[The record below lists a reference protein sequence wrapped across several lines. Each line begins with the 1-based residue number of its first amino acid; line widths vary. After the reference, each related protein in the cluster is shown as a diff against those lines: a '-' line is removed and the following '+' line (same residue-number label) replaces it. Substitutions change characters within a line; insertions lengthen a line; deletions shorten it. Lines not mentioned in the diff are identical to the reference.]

1 MKEKNILQEYPCAVL
16 YTDGTMTTVP
26 QNGKTPWGVVVKEN
40 IVVELNRSKG
50 NLKEAQKALA
60 SAKVGKMKQQ
70 CLEYKQYLSMFLYL
84 YNNRQVL
91 KNINDTLL
99 ALGGAPLSGKAM
111 NWMPDGNVFGF
122 EATNSDNML
131 ITCTDRYPVTQMIVA
146 PSNES
151 MKNMLLFEKFKN
163 CIIWNWTVRPEDTEY
178 IRAFIEFEQKK
189 SFSDKIK
196 GFFN

>member
-1 MKEKNILQEYPCAVL
+1 MEKKNIMQAYPCAVL

-26 QNGKTPWGVVVKEN
+26 QTNKTAWGVVVKDN
-40 IVVELNRSKG
+40 IVVAIDSSKG

-60 SAKVGKMKQQ
+60 SIKVGKTKQQ
-70 CLEYKQYLSMFLYL
+70 CIEYKQYMSMFLYL

-111 NWMPDGNVFGF
+111 NWLPDGNVFGF
-122 EATNSDNML
+122 NSDDMA
-131 ITCTDRYPVTQMIVA
+131 ITCTDRYPVTQMIVS
-146 PSNES
+146 PSDES
-151 MKNMLLFEKFKN
+151 VKNMLLFEKFKQ
-163 CIIWNWTVRPEDTEY
+163 CIIWNWTVRPEDSNS
-178 IRAFIEFEQKK
+178 IRAFISFEPQKSLK
-189 SFSDKIK
+189 DKIK

>member
-1 MKEKNILQEYPCAVL
+1 MEKKNFMQEYPCAVL

-26 QNGKTPWGVVVKEN
+26 QTDKSPWGVVVKEN

-60 SAKVGKMKQQ
+60 SAKVGKMKQKNINH
-70 CLEYKQYLSMFLYL
+70 EQYLSMFLYL
-84 YNNRQVL
+84 YNNRQLL
-91 KNINDTLL
+91 KNIDDTLL
-99 ALGGAPLSGKAM
+99 ALGGAPLSGKTL

-131 ITCTDRYPVTQMIVA
+131 ITCTDRYPVTQMIMS
-146 PSNES
+146 PSDES
-151 MKNMLLFEKFKN
+151 MKNMLLFEQYKQ

>member
-1 MKEKNILQEYPCAVL
+1 MVEKNFMQEYPCAVL

-26 QNGKTPWGVVVKEN
+26 QTDKTPWGVVVKEN

-50 NLKEAQKALA
+50 ELKYAQKALA
-60 SAKVGKMKQQ
+60 SVKVGKTKQQ
-70 CLEYKQYLSMFLYL
+70 NINYEQYLSIFIYL

-91 KNINDTLL
+91 KNIDDTLQ
-99 ALGGAPLSGKAM
+99 ALGGEPLSGKAM

-122 EATNSDNML
+122 NSDDIA
-131 ITCTDRYPVTQMIVA
+131 ITCTDRYPVTQMIIT
-146 PSNES
+146 PSDES

-178 IRAFIEFEQKK
+178 IRAFIEFVPQK

>member
-1 MKEKNILQEYPCAVL
+1 MQAYPCAVL
-16 YTDGTMTTVP
+16 YTDGTIATVP
-26 QNGKTPWGVVVKEN
+26 QTNKTAWGVVVKDN
-40 IVVELNRSKG
+40 IVVALNQSKG

-60 SAKVGKMKQQ
+60 SIKVGKTKQQ

-91 KNINDTLL
+91 KNVDDTLQ

-111 NWMPDGNVFGF
+111 NWLPDGNVFGF
-122 EATNSDNML
+122 NSDNAA
-131 ITCTDRYPVTQMIVA
+131 ITCTDRYPVTQMIMN
-146 PSNES
+146 PSDES
-151 MKNMLLFEKFKN
+151 MKNMLLFEKFKH
-163 CIIWNWTVRPEDTEY
+163 CIIWNWEVRPEDTNS
-178 IRAFIEFEQKK
+178 IRAFISFVPKK